1 MIEAEV
7 AALDRESHFEL
18 GIEARFPLDLTS
30 SRPPMWQAY
39 EASLDEVWD
48 PEDQSLWEG
57 LDADRYT
64 PEARRAAALVWSHR
78 AWVEHSAIAESEAV
92 LVRACL
98 EPGVSADFKYCVS
111 MRAVE
116 RARSTDL
123 CYLIATRLHAY
134 HSGPPPAHLERLLD
148 DEQVRR
154 VLHRRCDL
162 DAYVAAHLVAQS
174 SVDLRSWERVRAN
187 IDEPLAGAV
196 DLVLRDKA
204 RMLEVAWLQLA
215 DRAAN
220 RSEAE
225 RRMIAANISH
235 VLLEEEGRG
244 RQLPALGDPYPEAI
258 DLVRAHQEATA
269 GLGGVAPS
277 DQRDVFD
284 LAVAELGPRM
294 AGLGIDLDNVRRSR
308 R

>member
-1 MIEAEV
+1 
-7 AALDRESHFEL
+7 
-18 GIEARFPLDLTS
+18 
-30 SRPPMWQAY
+30 MWQAY

-48 PEDQSLWEG
+48 PEDPTVWNG
-57 LDADRYT
+57 FDAGRYA
-64 PEARRAAALVWSHR
+64 PEARRSAALVWSHR

-123 CYLIATRLHAY
+123 CYLIATRLHGY
-134 HSGPPPAHLERLLD
+134 HPGPPTAQLERLLD

-154 VLHRRCDL
+154 VLHERGDL

-174 SVDLRSWERVRAN
+174 SIDLRSWERARAN
-187 IDEPLAGAV
+187 TDEPLAGAI

-204 RMLEVAWLQLA
+204 RMLEVAWLHLA
-215 DRAAN
+215 DGAAN

-225 RRMIAANISH
+225 RRMIAANINH
-235 VLLEEEGRG
+235 VLWEEEGRG
-244 RQLPALGDPYPEAI
+244 RQLPALLDPSPDAV
-258 DLVRAHQEATA
+258 DLCRAHEDATV
-269 GLGGVAPS
+269 GLGGVSPA

-284 LAVAELGPRM
+284 SAVAELGPRM
-294 AGLGIDLDNVRRSR
+294 AGLGIDLDTSDEPAVE
-308 R
+308 